1 MALPTATE
9 VKAYAEKFSDLSDV
23 KVGLFIESASLWVN
37 ETKFG
42 RKHKMAV
49 IFMTCHL
56 LEIDSRNGAG
66 GAIAS
71 ESVGELS
78 VSYNLG
84 GSGDSELDDTSF
96 GRQFKSLRK
105 TIGAGPIVL

>member
-1 MALPTATE
+1 MATPTAAE
-9 VKAYAEKFSDLSDV
+9 VKAYAEKFSGLTDV

-37 ETKFG
+37 ETKWG
-42 RKHKMAV
+42 RKHKMGMILMA
-49 IFMTCHL
+49 CHL
-56 LEIDSRNGAG
+56 LEVDQRSGAG

-84 GSGDSELDDTSF
+84 SKADSELDDTSF

-105 TIGAGPIVL
+105 TLGITPIVL